1 MRQAWEMDVDEY
13 RDTMEDIGWKEH
25 HNDIDDDDEST
36 LTIDELL
43 KEHRIRRIKA
53 VMIIGDAAYAYQP
66 PAGAQK
72 RLTQLANT
80 LGVTEQ
86 ALIDWFMEN

>member
-13 RDTMEDIGWKEH
+13 RDTMEDIGWREQPH
-25 HNDIDDDDEST
+25 DIDDDEAT

-86 ALIDWFMEN
+86 ALIDWFMKN

>member
-1 MRQAWEMDVDEY
+1 
-13 RDTMEDIGWKEH
+13 ME
-25 HNDIDDDDEST
+25 NLIDK
-36 LTIDELL
+36 LL

-53 VMIIGDAAYAYQP
+53 VMIVGDAAYAYRP
-66 PAGAQK
+66 PYDAK
-72 RLTQLANT
+72 ERLTKLAQT